1 MQDERDLIASI
12 ERGEWQEVDD
22 MASAITEAQQIAA
35 ATIAKSEPMN
45 AAAFHA
51 RYDRHPDDRVR
62 LFAAVAAVLPGSA
75 AVLYPGSFV
84 DVGPSVWFDDVT
96 YVDTDRRAAG
106 FFARSGEVARLV
118 AAKRTAAGAPLA
130 PGPAVRFHGM
140 DYRTRLPVE
149 DCSVDLLISLYAG
162 FVSEHCAR
170 YLRPGGVLLVNNSHG
185 DASLASLDRRYALC
199 GVITARGGRYRA
211 VTGRLAGYLVPKR
224 GFPPTV
230 DELRRHKR
238 GIAYTRSPYAYLFR
252 RAEGGSAGPVTEG

>member
-1 MQDERDLIASI
+1 MTAPA
-12 ERGEWQEVDD
+12 G
-22 MASAITEAQQIAA
+22 
-35 ATIAKSEPMN
+35 

-51 RYDRHPDDRVR
+51 RYDRHPGDRVR

-118 AAKRTAAGAPLA
+118 AAKRTA

-140 DYRTRLPVE
+140 DYRTRMPVE

-185 DASLASLDRRYALC
+185 DSVTHRSTRTWRAS
-199 GVITARGGRYRA
+199 GG
-211 VTGRLAGYLVPKR
+211 GY
-224 GFPPTV
+224 T
-230 DELRRHKR
+230 
-238 GIAYTRSPYAYLFR
+238 GIAERNGR
-252 RAEGGSAGPVTEG
+252 RCL